1 MSMVNTVWWYAYRGR
16 DICMDTTII
25 PRGKET
31 NMSSFYSYD
40 EVCLMACRYVV
51 FLSTLDFHVWL
62 YVMSM
67 LTWSI
72 LCYVYVD
79 MINTMLCLCWHDQY
93 YAMSMLT
100 WSMLCYVYVDM
111 NNTMLWYVTYISQV
125 LLHYFLHITI
135 SGHTGWFVVT
145 LTEITAINIII
156 IVSNVFVWL
165 PVKIQ
170 KTNAWRHWLA

>member
-93 YAMSMLT
+93 HVMSMLT
-100 WSMLCYVYVDM
+100 WSILCYVYVDM
-111 NNTMLWYVTYISQV
+111 INAMLCLCWHEQYYVMVCNVYITGIIALFPIHHNIWSYWVVRCNSYRNNSHQYYNYS
-125 LLHYFLHITI
+125 
-135 SGHTGWFVVT
+135 
-145 LTEITAINIII
+145 
-156 IVSNVFVWL
+156 
-165 PVKIQ
+165 
-170 KTNAWRHWLA
+170 

>member
-16 DICMDTTII
+16 DICMHTTII

-79 MINTMLCLCWHDQY
+79 MINTMLCLCWHDQC
-93 YAMSMLT
+93 YAMS
-100 WSMLCYVYVDM
+100 VDM
-111 NNTMLWYVTYISQV
+111 INTMLWYVTYISQV
-125 LLHYFLHITI
+125 LLHCFLYITI

-156 IVSNVFVWL
+156 IVSNVYVFAWL
-165 PVKIQ
+165 PVKIRMHED
-170 KTNAWRHWLA
+170 TD